1 VFVLTGLLPLL
12 LLQTV
17 AAASAPDPHQG
28 DRHQAAM
35 ALYRQHQ
42 YAKAAELFETAVANE
57 PKESKE
63 YRESVLFL
71 GQSYFL
77 TGKVPEAVPWL
88 EKARQAGVNLVELS
102 YMLGNAYIQTH
113 QPDKAS
119 NAFAVMFGFKPDSAA
134 AHLITAQQMMHQE
147 FEEDAKNELQKAL
160 ALDPRIP
167 QAHYMLGE
175 LATFRSDIE
184 TAIQELLHEIA
195 LNPNFAMA
203 YYKLGDAYSR
213 RDQWDQAIPQLE
225 RSIWLNPTYS
235 GPYILLGKGYLK
247 LGELTNA
254 EGSLRRALA
263 MDPNNYSAHYILGQ
277 TLMQEGK
284 TEEGKKMLERAREL
298 QH

>member
-1 VFVLTGLLPLL
+1 
-12 LLQTV
+12 
-17 AAASAPDPHQG
+17 
-28 DRHQAAM
+28 M
-35 ALYRQHQ
+35 ALYRQHE
-42 YAKAAELFETAVANE
+42 YAKAAVLFEKAAATE
-57 PKESKE
+57 PKDSKE

-71 GQSYFL
+71 GQSYYL

-88 EKARQAGVNLVELS
+88 EKAQQSGVSLVELS

-147 FEEDAKNELQKAL
+147 FEEDAKSELQKAL
-160 ALDPRIP
+160 AIDPRIP

-175 LATFRSDIE
+175 LATFRADID
-184 TAIQELLHEIA
+184 TAVQELIHEIA
-195 LNPNFAMA
+195 INPDFAMA

-213 RDQWDQAIPQLE
+213 REQWNLAIPQLE

-235 GPYILLGKGYLK
+235 GPYILLGKGYFK
-247 LGELTNA
+247 LGELSNA
-254 EGSLRRALA
+254 EGSLRRAIA

-284 TEEGKKMLERAREL
+284 TEDGKKMLERAREL